1 MRPLKLE
8 ITAFGPYAGTTVLN
22 LDDLGRNG
30 IYLITGTTGSGK
42 TSIFDAITFAL
53 YGSASGKVRSPKTLR
68 SNSADDDLET
78 SVTLTFEHKGRE
90 YTVKRKPDQ
99 LRPKK
104 RGEGMINAPGEVEF
118 LAPGREP
125 LSKVTD
131 VDNAVREL
139 LGVDREQF
147 AQIAMIS
154 QGDFMKLLTA
164 KTDERMNIFR
174 ELFGTGILSS
184 LQARLQQ
191 EKSRIEREFTGIN
204 GEIEGHINDI
214 LPEEERQSILS
225 DNIRLIEQ

>member
-8 ITAFGPYAGTTVLN
+8 ITAFGPYAGTTILN
-22 LDDLGRNG
+22 LDDLGTSG

-68 SNSADDDLET
+68 SKYADDDLET
-78 SVTLTFEHKGRE
+78 SVTLTFEHKGKI
-90 YTVKRKPDQ
+90 YTIKRKPDQ

-104 RGEGMINAPGEVEF
+104 RGEGMMNAPGEAEF
-118 LAPGREP
+118 LVPGREP
-125 LSKVTD
+125 LSKLTD

-139 LGVDREQF
+139 LGIDREQF

-164 KTDERMNIFR
+164 KTDERMSIFR
-174 ELFGTGILSS
+174 ELFGTGILST
-184 LQARLQQ
+184 LQSRLYQ
-191 EKSRIEREFTGIN
+191 EKSQMD
-204 GEIEGHINDI
+204 EGFP
-214 LPEEERQSILS
+214 L
-225 DNIRLIEQ
+225 